1 MPDHVII
8 DIFGEYDYNR
18 LFGMYPDDIKKM
30 TPIPSSYKGLVSL
43 LNSLIKTKRIFM
55 MDKESGV
62 AWEASGIIGY
72 EGDKLLL
79 FHER

>member
-1 MPDHVII
+1 MADHVVI
-8 DIFGEYDYNR
+8 DIFGEHDYNR
-18 LFGMYPDDIKKM
+18 LLSMNPDGVTKM
-30 TPIPSSYKGLVSL
+30 TQIPSKFKGLVSL
-43 LNSLIKTKRIFM
+43 LNSLIKSNILFM

-62 AWEASGIIGY
+62 AWEASGVIGY

>member
-8 DIFGEYDYNR
+8 NIFGEYDYNR
-18 LFGMYPDDIKKM
+18 LLGMNPNDIKKL
-30 TPIPSSYKGLVSL
+30 TPVHDNYEKLVTW
-43 LNSLIKTKRIFM
+43 LNSLIRAKLLFM

-62 AWEASGIIGY
+62 AWEASGVIGY
-72 EGDKLLL
+72 EGDKILL